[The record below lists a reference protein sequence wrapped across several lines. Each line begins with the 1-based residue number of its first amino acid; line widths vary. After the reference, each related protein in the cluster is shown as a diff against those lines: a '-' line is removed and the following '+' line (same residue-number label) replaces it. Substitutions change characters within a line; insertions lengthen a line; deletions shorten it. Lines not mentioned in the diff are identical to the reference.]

1 MKINPKCDIY
11 FTGAKSKR
19 KMKILRNVIADID
32 EEDLK
37 TLDPA
42 DYSVV
47 EEGKPG
53 DVVPEPAPQ
62 KSKKK

>member
-19 KMKILRNVIADID
+19 KIKVLRNVIAEID
-32 EEDLK
+32 EEELK
-37 TLDPA
+37 GLDPA
-42 DYSVV
+42 DYTVV
-47 EEGKPG
+47 SDGKPG
-53 DVVPEPAPQ
+53 DVVPEVVPP